1 MLQTSWVIIVCID
14 LAVYY
19 LIKERV
25 INISLQKNIKKHTV
39 SSRSL
44 LMDTSV
50 NEQQE
55 VVPALVTSFTWLYK
69 RDIINLCRFILVRV
83 DCNKNLDVRVQFN
96 IIIAKIEHDWAANT
110 QPLFNLFYR
119 RVKGYKKPH
128 LPGFWSLNRASL
140 LSLPPSWGHKSCRN
154 VQTTWLS
161 FCWLPSEDCVLEPT
175 VHLSQ
180 DTIALLCI

>member
-55 VVPALVTSFTWLYK
+55 VVPALVTSF
-69 RDIINLCRFILVRV
+69 
-83 DCNKNLDVRVQFN
+83 
-96 IIIAKIEHDWAANT
+96 A
-110 QPLFNLFYR
+110 
-119 RVKGYKKPH
+119 
-128 LPGFWSLNRASL
+128 
-140 LSLPPSWGHKSCRN
+140 
-154 VQTTWLS
+154 
-161 FCWLPSEDCVLEPT
+161 
-175 VHLSQ
+175 
-180 DTIALLCI
+180 